1 MMRKKADG
9 IYLFVF
15 RVRFFR
21 RILTAVA
28 VAVAAS
34 FCDSC
39 SLYQSR
45 VLHD

>member
-1 MMRKKADG
+1 MMREKADG
-9 IYLFVF
+9 IFIYLFVF

-21 RILTAVA
+21 RILTA